1 VKNTIEFVFS
11 ICGDNFWQRRY
22 GGFNSGNNEKERK
35 SKMTLKTVHTDKAP
49 AAIGP
54 YSQAV
59 IAPPFVFVSGQL
71 GMDPATG
78 NLVGDDLE
86 SQARQAL
93 ENVKQI
99 LIAAGSS
106 LEQTT
111 AVEVFL
117 TDMGSFLEFNA
128 IYAEYFSAHKPARAA
143 IEVSAL
149 PKGGCVEIKCTALV
163 G

>member
-1 VKNTIEFVFS
+1 M
-11 ICGDNFWQRRY
+11 
-22 GGFNSGNNEKERK
+22 
-35 SKMTLKTVHTDKAP
+35 MTLKTIQTDNAP

-59 IAPPFVFVSGQL
+59 VAPPFVFVSGQL

-78 NLVGDDLE
+78 NLVGGDLA
-86 SQARQAL
+86 SQAL

-117 TDMGSFLEFNA
+117 TDMGTFLEFNA

-149 PKGGCVEIKCTALV
+149 PKGGCVEIKCSGLV

>member
-1 VKNTIEFVFS
+1 
-11 ICGDNFWQRRY
+11 
-22 GGFNSGNNEKERK
+22 
-35 SKMTLKTVHTDKAP
+35 MTLQPIQTEKAP

-54 YSQAV
+54 YSQAMV
-59 IAPPFVFVSGQL
+59 AAPFVFVSGQL
-71 GMDPATG
+71 GMNPSTG
-78 NLVGDDLE
+78 ELVGPDLE

-99 LIAAGSS
+99 LLAAGSS

-117 TDMGSFLEFNA
+117 TDMGKFADFNA

-149 PKGGCVEIKCTALV
+149 PKGGCVEVKCTALV

>member
-1 VKNTIEFVFS
+1 MKRSTVK
-11 ICGDNFWQRRY
+11 
-22 GGFNSGNNEKERK
+22 
-35 SKMTLKTVHTDKAP
+35 TDKAP

-59 IAPPFVFVSGQL
+59 VAPPFVFVSGQL

-78 NLVGDDLE
+78 DLVGDDLE
-86 SQARQAL
+86 SQSRQAL
-93 ENVKQI
+93 ENLRQV
-99 LIAAGSS
+99 LAAAGSG
-106 LEQTT
+106 LEQVT

-117 TDMGSFLEFNA
+117 TDMARFADFNA
-128 IYAEYFSAHKPARAA
+128 IYAKYFSARPPARAV

-163 G
+163 Q

>member
-1 VKNTIEFVFS
+1 
-11 ICGDNFWQRRY
+11 
-22 GGFNSGNNEKERK
+22 
-35 SKMTLKTVHTDKAP
+35 MTLQPIQTEKAP

-59 IAPPFVFVSGQL
+59 VAAPFVFVSGQL
-71 GMDPATG
+71 GMSPATG
-78 NLVGDDLE
+78 ELVGKDLE

-99 LIAAGSS
+99 LTAAGSS

-111 AVEVFL
+111 AVDVFL
-117 TDMGSFLEFNA
+117 TDMGDFLAFNA
-128 IYAEYFSAHKPARAA
+128 VYAEFFSAHKPARAA

-163 G
+163 A

>member
-1 VKNTIEFVFS
+1 
-11 ICGDNFWQRRY
+11 
-22 GGFNSGNNEKERK
+22 
-35 SKMTLKTVHTDKAP
+35 MTPLTAIQTDKAP

-59 IAPPFVFVSGQL
+59 VAPPFVFVSGQL
-71 GMDPATG
+71 GLDPASG
-78 NLVGDDLE
+78 NLVGGDLD

-93 ENVKQI
+93 ENLRQI

-106 LEQTT
+106 LARTT

-117 TDMGSFLEFNA
+117 TDMDQFTAFNA
-128 IYAEYFSAHKPARAA
+128 IYADYFTTHKPARAA

-149 PKGGCVEIKCTALV
+149 PKGGCVEIKCTALM

>member
-1 VKNTIEFVFS
+1 
-11 ICGDNFWQRRY
+11 
-22 GGFNSGNNEKERK
+22 
-35 SKMTLKTVHTDKAP
+35 MTLQAIQTEKAP

-59 IAPPFVFVSGQL
+59 VAAPFVFVSGQL
-71 GMDPATG
+71 GMNPATG
-78 NLVGDDLE
+78 ELAGPDLE

-99 LIAAGSS
+99 LLAAGSS

-117 TDMGSFLEFNA
+117 TDMGKFADFNA
-128 IYAEYFSAHKPARAA
+128 IYAEYFSTHKPARAA

-149 PKGGCVEIKCTALV
+149 PKGGCVEIKCTAVV

>member
-1 VKNTIEFVFS
+1 MKVTTVQT
-11 ICGDNFWQRRY
+11 DN
-22 GGFNSGNNEKERK
+22 
-35 SKMTLKTVHTDKAP
+35 AP

-59 IAPPFVFVSGQL
+59 VAPPFVFVSGQL

-78 NLVGDDLE
+78 ELVGDDLE
-86 SQARQAL
+86 SQARRAL

-99 LIAAGSS
+99 LSAAGSS
-106 LEQTT
+106 LEQVT

-117 TDMGSFLEFNA
+117 TDMGKFLDFNA

-163 G
+163 GGP

>member
-1 VKNTIEFVFS
+1 MV
-11 ICGDNFWQRRY
+11 
-22 GGFNSGNNEKERK
+22 
-35 SKMTLKTVHTDKAP
+35 LKTIQTDMAP

-59 IAPPFVFVSGQL
+59 VAPPLVFVSGQL

-99 LIAAGSS
+99 LLAAGSS
-106 LEQTT
+106 LGQVT

-117 TDMGSFLEFNA
+117 TDMGRFMDFNA
-128 IYAEYFSAHKPARAA
+128 IYAEYFSSHKPARAA

-149 PKGGCVEIKCTALV
+149 PKAGCVEIKCTAVV

>member
-1 VKNTIEFVFS
+1 M
-11 ICGDNFWQRRY
+11 
-22 GGFNSGNNEKERK
+22 
-35 SKMTLKTVHTDKAP
+35 MTLKTIHTDNAP

-59 IAPPFVFVSGQL
+59 VASPFVFVSGQL

-99 LIAAGSS
+99 LMAAGSS

-117 TDMGSFLEFNA
+117 TDMGNFLDFNA

>member
-1 VKNTIEFVFS
+1 
-11 ICGDNFWQRRY
+11 
-22 GGFNSGNNEKERK
+22 
-35 SKMTLKTVHTDKAP
+35 MTLKTVHTDKAP

-59 IAPPFVFVSGQL
+59 IAAPFVFVSGQL
-71 GMDPATG
+71 GMDPSTG
-78 NLVGDDLE
+78 NLVGDDLA

-99 LIAAGSS
+99 LIASGSS
-106 LEQTT
+106 LEKTT

-117 TDMGSFLEFNA
+117 TDMGKFLEFNA
-128 IYAEYFSAHKPARAA
+128 IYAEYFSTHKPARAA

-149 PKGGCVEIKCTALV
+149 PKGGCVEIKCTAVV

>member
-1 VKNTIEFVFS
+1 MSMQTVQT
-11 ICGDNFWQRRY
+11 DN
-22 GGFNSGNNEKERK
+22 
-35 SKMTLKTVHTDKAP
+35 AP

-59 IAPPFVFVSGQL
+59 LAPPFVFVSGQL
-71 GMDPATG
+71 GLDPATG
-78 NLVGDDLE
+78 ELVGQELE
-86 SQARQAL
+86 RQARQAL
-93 ENVKQI
+93 DNLSQI
-99 LIAAGSS
+99 LLAAGSS

-117 TDMGSFLEFNA
+117 TDMDQFAAFNA
-128 IYAEYFSAHKPARAA
+128 IHAEYFTSHKPARAA

-149 PKGGCVEIKCTALV
+149 PKGACVEIKCTALI

>member
-1 VKNTIEFVFS
+1 MTI
-11 ICGDNFWQRRY
+11 
-22 GGFNSGNNEKERK
+22 
-35 SKMTLKTVHTDKAP
+35 KTVQTDKAP

-59 IAPPFVFVSGQL
+59 VAAPFVFVSGQL
-71 GMDPATG
+71 GLDPATG

-99 LIAAGSS
+99 LLAAGSS

-117 TDMGSFLEFNA
+117 TDMGKFLDFNA
-128 IYAEYFSAHKPARAA
+128 IYAEYFSTHRPARAA

-149 PKGGCVEIKCTALV
+149 PKGGCVEIKCTAVV

>member
-1 VKNTIEFVFS
+1 
-11 ICGDNFWQRRY
+11 
-22 GGFNSGNNEKERK
+22 
-35 SKMTLKTVHTDKAP
+35 MTLKTIQTDKAP

-59 IAPPFVFVSGQL
+59 VAPPLVFVSGQL

-78 NLVGDDLE
+78 ALVGQDLN

-93 ENVKQI
+93 ENLKQV
-99 LIAAGSS
+99 LMAAGSS

-117 TDMGSFLEFNA
+117 TDMGQFAAFNA
-128 IYAEYFSAHKPARAA
+128 IYAEFFSAHKPARAA
-143 IEVSAL
+143 IEVSGL
-149 PKGGCVEIKCTALV
+149 PKGACVEIKCTAVV

>member
-1 VKNTIEFVFS
+1 MKLT
-11 ICGDNFWQRRY
+11 
-22 GGFNSGNNEKERK
+22 
-35 SKMTLKTVHTDKAP
+35 TVQTDQAP

-59 IAPPFVFVSGQL
+59 VAPPLVFVSGQL

-78 NLVGDDLE
+78 SLVGDSLE

-93 ENVKQI
+93 ENMKQI
-99 LIAAGSS
+99 LAAAGSS
-106 LEQTT
+106 LEQVA

-117 TDMGSFLEFNA
+117 TDMGKFSEFNA
-128 IYAEYFSAHKPARAA
+128 VYAEFFAAHKPARAA

-149 PKGGCVEIKCTALV
+149 PKGGLVEIKCTALR
-163 G
+163 

>member
-1 VKNTIEFVFS
+1 
-11 ICGDNFWQRRY
+11 
-22 GGFNSGNNEKERK
+22 
-35 SKMTLKTVHTDKAP
+35 MTLKTVQTDKAP

-54 YSQAV
+54 YSQAIV
-59 IAPPFVFVSGQL
+59 APPFVFVSGQL

-78 NLVGDDLE
+78 DLVGEDLE

-106 LEQTT
+106 LEQVT

-117 TDMGSFLEFNA
+117 TDMGKFLDFNA
-128 IYAEYFSAHKPARAA
+128 IYAEYFSDHRPARAA

>member
-1 VKNTIEFVFS
+1 MI
-11 ICGDNFWQRRY
+11 
-22 GGFNSGNNEKERK
+22 KER
-35 SKMTLKTVHTDKAP
+35 SIMMTLQPIQTEKAP

-54 YSQAV
+54 YSQAMV
-59 IAPPFVFVSGQL
+59 AAPFVFVSGQL
-71 GMDPATG
+71 GMNPSTG
-78 NLVGDDLE
+78 ELVGPDLE

-99 LIAAGSS
+99 LLAAGSS

-117 TDMGSFLEFNA
+117 TDMGEFADFNA

-149 PKGGCVEIKCTALV
+149 PKGGCVEVKCTALV

>member
-1 VKNTIEFVFS
+1 
-11 ICGDNFWQRRY
+11 
-22 GGFNSGNNEKERK
+22 
-35 SKMTLKTVHTDKAP
+35 MTLKIVQTDKAP

-59 IAPPFVFVSGQL
+59 LAAPFVFVSGQL

-78 NLVGDDLE
+78 KLVGQDLE

-93 ENVKQI
+93 ENLKQI
-99 LIAAGSS
+99 LLAAGSS

-111 AVEVFL
+111 AVDVFL
-117 TDMGSFLEFNA
+117 TDMGQFASLNG
-128 IYAEYFSAHKPARAA
+128 IYAEYFSSHQPARAA
-143 IEVSAL
+143 IEVGAL
-149 PKGGCVEIKCTALV
+149 PKGACVEIKCVAVV